1 MHSFKQIN
9 QAPSPI
15 NFPFRFYFDT
25 FFYTMN
31 FKNKS
36 LATLY
41 SKRKTILWVT
51 LFGIAFGMV
60 EAAVVI
66 YMRALY
72 FPEGFQFP
80 INAIADP
87 IVFTELWRE
96 VATIIMLAAVGILAG
111 TNKVE
116 RFAYFLI
123 SFAVWDIF
131 YYVFLKVFIDWPES
145 LLTWDILFLLPVAWI
160 GPVIAPV
167 ILALL
172 MIAIALMLI
181 AKQTPL
187 NWKEWSLYIAGAFIS
202 ILSFTIDFVTYLHEN
217 EGNTELYKD
226 VGALSLTYVPT
237 DFDWWIFA
245 IAAVCILMG
254 MIHYYVR
261 TSRTKRKLEGMQL
274 FV

>member
-1 MHSFKQIN
+1 MSK
-9 QAPSPI
+9 
-15 NFPFRFYFDT
+15 YFS
-25 FFYTMN
+25 
-31 FKNKS
+31 KN
-36 LATLY
+36 TL
-41 SKRKTILWVT
+41 KTILWVT

-72 FPEGFQFP
+72 FPEGFNFP

-87 IVFTELWRE
+87 IVYTELWRE
-96 VATIIMLAAVGILAG
+96 FATILMLAAVGILAG
-111 TNKVE
+111 KNKVE

-167 ILALL
+167 ILAIL
-172 MIAIALMLI
+172 MIGIGLMLI

-187 NWKEWSLYIAGAFIS
+187 NWKEWSLFIGGAFTS

-237 DFDWWIFA
+237 DFDWWIFL
-245 IAAVCILMG
+245 IAVGCILAG
-254 MIHYYVR
+254 MASYYLRVSTR
-261 TSRTKRKLEGMQL
+261 KRKLERMQL

>member
-1 MHSFKQIN
+1 MKK
-9 QAPSPI
+9 
-15 NFPFRFYFDT
+15 YFSKDT
-25 FFYTMN
+25 T
-31 FKNKS
+31 
-36 LATLY
+36 
-41 SKRKTILWVT
+41 KTILWVT

-80 INAIADP
+80 ITAIADP

-96 VATIIMLAAVGILAG
+96 FATILMLAAIGILAG
-111 TNKVE
+111 KNKVE

-131 YYVFLKVFIDWPES
+131 YYIFLKVFLDWPAS

-187 NWKEWSLYIAGAFIS
+187 NWKEWSLFILGAFVS
-202 ILSFTIDFVTYLHEN
+202 ILSFTLDFVTYLHEN
-217 EGNTELYKD
+217 EGNTDLYKD
-226 VGALSLTYVPT
+226 VGALSLTYVPM
-237 DFDWWIFA
+237 DFDWWIFLLA
-245 IAAVCILMG
+245 VGLIIAG
-254 MIHYYVR
+254 MASYYLR
-261 TSRTKRKLEGMQL
+261 TSTRKRNLERMQL

>member
-1 MHSFKQIN
+1 MN
-9 QAPSPI
+9 Q
-15 NFPFRFYFDT
+15 YF
-25 FFYTMN
+25 
-31 FKNKS
+31 S
-36 LATLY
+36 QATI
-41 SKRKTILWVT
+41 KTLVWVT

-72 FPEGFQFP
+72 FPTGFRFP
-80 INAIADP
+80 INAIDNP
-87 IVFTELWRE
+87 IVYTELWRE
-96 VATIIMLAAVGILAG
+96 VATIVMLAAVGILAG
-111 TNKVE
+111 KSKVQ

-160 GPVIAPV
+160 GPVVAPV
-167 ILALL
+167 ILALF
-172 MIAIALMLI
+172 MIGIALMLLI
-181 AKQTPL
+181 KNIPL
-187 NWKEWSLYIAGAFIS
+187 KWSEWLLFIAGAFIS

-237 DFDWWIFA
+237 DFDWWIFL
-245 IAAVCILMG
+245 IALGCILAG
-254 MIHYYVR
+254 MASYFLR
-261 TSRTKRKLEGMQL
+261 TSTRKRKLESMQL
-274 FV
+274 FI

>member
-1 MHSFKQIN
+1 MN
-9 QAPSPI
+9 T
-15 NFPFRFYFDT
+15 YFS
-25 FFYTMN
+25 
-31 FKNKS
+31 KN
-36 LATLY
+36 TL
-41 SKRKTILWVT
+41 KTILWVT
-51 LFGIAFGMV
+51 FFSIAFGMV

-96 VATIIMLAAVGILAG
+96 VATIVMLAAAGILAG
-111 TNKVE
+111 KNKVE

-131 YYVFLKVFIDWPES
+131 YYVFLKVFIDWPAS
-145 LLTWDILFLLPVAWI
+145 FLTWDILFLLPVAWI

-167 ILALL
+167 ILAIL
-172 MIAIALMLI
+172 MIGIGLMLI
-181 AKQTPL
+181 IKQTPL
-187 NWKEWSLYIAGAFIS
+187 NLKEWLLFIAGAVIS

-226 VGALSLTYVPT
+226 VGALSLTYVPSN
-237 DFDWWIFA
+237 FDWWIFL
-245 IAAVCILMG
+245 IAVVSILAG
-254 MIHYYVR
+254 MVSYFIR
-261 TSRTKRKLEGMQL
+261 TSNKKRKLESMQL

>member
-1 MHSFKQIN
+1 MNK
-9 QAPSPI
+9 
-15 NFPFRFYFDT
+15 YFSQET
-25 FFYTMN
+25 I
-31 FKNKS
+31 
-36 LATLY
+36 
-41 SKRKTILWVT
+41 KTILWVT
-51 LFGIAFGMV
+51 LFAIGFGMV
-60 EAAVVI
+60 EASVVI

-96 VATIIMLAAVGILAG
+96 VATMLMLAAVGIIAG
-111 TNKVE
+111 KNKVE

-131 YYVFLKVFIDWPES
+131 YYVFLKVFIDWPAS
-145 LLTWDILFLLPVAWI
+145 LMTWDILFLLPVAWI

-172 MIAIALMLI
+172 MIGIGLMLI
-181 AKQTPL
+181 IKQTPL
-187 NWKEWSLYIAGAFIS
+187 SWKEWSLFIAGAFIS

-226 VGALSLTYVPT
+226 VGALSLTYVPAG
-237 DFDWWIFA
+237 FDWWIF
-245 IAAVCILMG
+245 ILAVISILLG
-254 MIHYYVR
+254 MTSYYFR
-261 TSRTKRKLEGMQL
+261 TSKSDHKLERMQL
-274 FV
+274 FI